1 MMRVTRKVRLRSSC
15 LLCIAAQSNNLLQFI
30 LLFYP
35 VHSAILFL
43 SMYLHLYVVRACI
56 FCFVYHEFV
65 DKNITVNW
73 LLDIGLSCYHVL
85 HTHMLVCFYLIQ
97 KLK

>member
-43 SMYLHLYVVRACI
+43 SMYLHYMWYGHAFSVLYTM
-56 FCFVYHEFV
+56 
-65 DKNITVNW
+65 N
-73 LLDIGLSCYHVL
+73 LLIKTLL
-85 HTHMLVCFYLIQ
+85 
-97 KLK
+97 